1 MVCKQMNM
9 QSNISV
15 NSLDGIELGFLSRC
29 AWDWVV
35 ELPASN
41 FSGET
46 AIGSNPREVVASART
61 DMKALAGTAL
71 QDFWIVTGDQDS
83 GGLRL
88 TVLLSTGP
96 GLIDPLDVQRAW
108 QLTPETRVLIA
119 PYWRCKGLW
128 QWVYMSRAD
137 IYDHGG
143 SANEDDDLLLRATED
158 CLKRA
163 AA

>member
-1 MVCKQMNM
+1 MVREMKQ
-9 QSNISV
+9 QSANAT
-15 NSLDGIELGFLSRC
+15 NGLDGMELGFLSRC

-41 FSGET
+41 FSGDT
-46 AIGSNPREVVASART
+46 AIGSNPREVVASAYP

-71 QDFWIVTGDQDS
+71 QDFWIVTGDHDS
-83 GGLRL
+83 GGVRL

-96 GLIDPLDVQRAW
+96 GLIDPLEVQRAW
-108 QLTPETRVLIA
+108 QLTPETRVMIA
-119 PYWRCKGLW
+119 PYWRCKGFW
-128 QWVYMSRAD
+128 QWVYMSSAD

-143 SANEDDDLLLRATED
+143 SASTVDDLLLRATEN
-158 CLKRA
+158 CLNRA